1 MLRIPHCLDL
11 GSPNFFSLRA
21 SLTPP
26 LSPKGQDLASSS
38 YQHTVVLN
46 YAEIFVLGLA
56 GEWDIYGDIFKE
68 KYLKSSLLEFYKSLP
83 VRQFDQLH
91 KFARGFFPAFG
102 TTYLCEKTFSKMKYT
117 KNIYRSKLTD
127 EHLKSLLIISTSKL
141 DPQLQTIVSGKLQLH
156 KSR

>member
-1 MLRIPHCLDL
+1 M
-11 GSPNFFSLRA
+11 G
-21 SLTPP
+21 
-26 LSPKGQDLASSS
+26 KGSS

-46 YAEIFVLGLA
+46 YAQIFVLGLA
-56 GEWDIYGDIFKE
+56 
-68 KYLKSSLLEFYKSLP
+68 
-83 VRQFDQLH
+83 
-91 KFARGFFPAFG
+91 RGFFLAFG

-141 DPQLQTIVSGKLQLH
+141 DPQQQTIVSGKLQLH